1 MVPVCSMRL
10 SSLVTTTLSPMMV
23 GSPST
28 SSTCETS
35 SPKVAVGEGLP
46 SNLPSRSTSRMRSP
60 IKENVRPSACVAT
73 SP

>member
-1 MVPVCSMRL
+1 
-10 SSLVTTTLSPMMV
+10 MMV

-46 SNLPSRSTSRMRSP
+46 SSLPSRSASKTRSP
-60 IKENVRPSACVAT
+60 MKESVRPSDCAAT